1 MRSIVSR
8 SCWSDSKRTSE
19 RSIRPAAL
27 DVDVVV
33 SVHHQLLDLS
43 VGKQLLERAEAD
55 RVAQDQVDDPLAP
68 GAREHAGSVVD
79 EIAHGGLEPDPLRR
93 LGAAALHEP
102 QPQLGGE
109 HAGMVVGRGDVR
121 FESAR
126 RPDLSPGDNQ
136 VMSAVEV
143 LLVAAVLVG
152 MSVQGAIGFGFAF
165 FVAPAAFAAFPAAQA
180 VMLVVLLGIAIN
192 CLVLFGEGRRAEV
205 AARAT
210 AVILGAAIPGMFV
223 GAWVVTEVDHE
234 TLQVLVGLI
243 VLAGALVQAF
253 GRGAGDRPRRPG
265 STDAPLLEIAGG
277 FATGVLTTSV
287 TVNGPVLV
295 LMYSRLGLRGALPAR
310 LAGGCAARAQPVR
323 RP

>member
-1 MRSIVSR
+1 
-8 SCWSDSKRTSE
+8 
-19 RSIRPAAL
+19 
-27 DVDVVV
+27 
-33 SVHHQLLDLS
+33 
-43 VGKQLLERAEAD
+43 
-55 RVAQDQVDDPLAP
+55 
-68 GAREHAGSVVD
+68 
-79 EIAHGGLEPDPLRR
+79 
-93 LGAAALHEP
+93 
-102 QPQLGGE
+102 
-109 HAGMVVGRGDVR
+109 
-121 FESAR
+121 
-126 RPDLSPGDNQ
+126 
-136 VMSAVEV
+136 MSAVEV

-180 VMLVVLLGIAIN
+180 VILVVLLGIAIN

-205 AARAT
+205 AVRAT

-295 LMYSRLGLRGALPAR
+295 LTYSRLGLRGALLRDSLAAALLGLSLSAALIVALVAGGEGVWPEGWVLIACIPAVLVGHR
-310 LAGGCAARAQPVR
+310 FGASVFRHLDDGSHHRAALGAAALAGLLSIGAAVL
-323 RP
+323 